1 MIVVYIPDIKITYG
15 EFMSVQLSD
24 HFTYS
29 KLLRFTIP
37 SIIMMVFTSI
47 YNVVDGLFVS
57 NFVGASAFAAV
68 NLIIPFFMILGAV
81 GFMFSSGGSALVAK
95 TLGEKRKVKA
105 NRIFALLVYACAIIG
120 FVMAAVSLL
129 FVRKALEHFGVE
141 GNLLDLAMV
150 YCNILM
156 PFAPLYILQCLFQAF
171 LITAEKPKLSMI
183 VTIAAGVANIG
194 LDALFIMILNWGVAG
209 AAWATVISMTIGA
222 VVPLVYFLVPN
233 ASSLRLGKTGF
244 YGSALIKS
252 CTNGLSEFMS
262 NISMSVVAMLYNY
275 QLLRIAGENGVV
287 AYGIIAY
294 ANFIFTSVFFGFAVG
309 SNPIVSYHYGAQN
322 VRELKNLF
330 RKNFMFIGV
339 SAVVMTLSAEVL
351 AGILARIFVGYDAA
365 LQNMTAVGFRIYA
378 ISFLFAGFNIY
389 ASAFFTALNNG
400 IVSAVI
406 SCVRTLVCECG
417 AVLVLPVFFGLTG
430 IWSSIIVAETAALAV
445 SVYCL
450 ARFRH
455 RYKYV

>member
-29 KLLRFTIP
+29 KLLRFTVP

-47 YNVVDGLFVS
+47 YSVVDGLFVS

-68 NLIIPFFMILGAV
+68 NLIMPFFMMLGAI

-95 TLGEKRKVKA
+95 TLGEKRKIRA
-105 NRIFALLVYACAIIG
+105 NRIFALLVYACAVIG
-120 FVMAAVSLL
+120 FLMAAVSLL

-141 GNLLDLAMV
+141 GNLLNMAMV

-183 VTIAAGVANIG
+183 VTIVAGVTNIG
-194 LDALFIMILNWGVAG
+194 LDMLFIVILNWGLAG
-209 AAWATVISMTIGA
+209 AAWATVFSMAIGTA
-222 VVPLVYFLVPN
+222 VPLVYFVMPN
-233 ASSLRLGKTGF
+233 KSPLRLGRTGL
-244 YGSALIKS
+244 YGNAILKS

-262 NISMSVVAMLYNY
+262 NVSMSVVAMLYNY
-275 QLLRIAGENGVV
+275 QLLKIAGENGVV

-294 ANFIFTSVFFGFAVG
+294 VNFIFTSVFFGFAVG
-309 SNPIVSYHYGAQN
+309 SSPIVSYHYGARN

-330 RKNFMFIGV
+330 RKNFVFIGV
-339 SAVVMTLSAEVL
+339 SAVVMTLAAEIS
-351 AGILARIFVGYDAA
+351 AGILARVFVGYDET

-406 SCVRTLVCECG
+406 SSVRTLVCECG
-417 AVLVLPVFFGLTG
+417 AVLVLPAFFGLTG
-430 IWSSIIVAETAALAV
+430 IWSSIIVAEVAALAV
-445 SVYCL
+445 SIYCL

-455 RYKYV
+455 RYEYV